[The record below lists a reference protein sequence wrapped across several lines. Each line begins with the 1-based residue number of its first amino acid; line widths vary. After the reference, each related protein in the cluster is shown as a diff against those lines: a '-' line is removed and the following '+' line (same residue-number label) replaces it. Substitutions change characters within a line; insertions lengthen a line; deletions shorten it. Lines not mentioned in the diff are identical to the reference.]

1 MNPITSN
8 TLITQLVETAHR
20 FRLGEEAEASRNLRQ
35 CLDNLEPLLV
45 NLKHANLILNKVPEM
60 MAAQERHDWLA
71 LADYLEYELPILL
84 QDE

>member
-1 MNPITSN
+1 MNICDPN
-8 TLITQLVETAHR
+8 TLITKLIDTAHR

-35 CLDNLEPLLV
+35 CLDHLEPLL
-45 NLKHANLILNKVPEM
+45 ANLANSKLILKEVPKM
-60 MAAQERHDWLA
+60 IAAQERHDWLA

>member
-1 MNPITSN
+1 MTTFPPEA
-8 TLITQLVETAHR
+8 LISKLIYTAQL
-20 FRLGEEAEASRNLRQ
+20 FRLAQEAEASLHLRQ
-35 CLDNLEPLLV
+35 CIELLEPLLN
-45 NLKHANLILNKVPEM
+45 NLNQGKLIVELLPGM